1 MSRTLRYCAFR
12 ARRFQLITTII
23 QNLTLENHN
32 IIVRLATVD
41 DKHYAE
47 TITKEMEESAKARG
61 TGIAKR
67 SPLYIEKK
75 MEEGKAIIAVTT
87 DGTWVGFCYIE
98 AWEHDKYV
106 ANSGLIV
113 SPAFRKTGVATEIK
127 HKVFNLSRQK
137 YPHAKIFGLTTGLA
151 VMKIN
156 SDLGYEPVT
165 YSELTNDEEFWKGCQ
180 SCVNYEILMSKGRK
194 NCMCTAMLFDPVE
207 AEAKIK
213 AAEAARALAQPQPVK
228 APETV
233 VTPEGELVTH
243 RHREF
248 KGNFKLFERWVR
260 FKQFVLLKSRK
271 RDESNGDKS
280 DKKTLL
286 SFFIFW

>member
-1 MSRTLRYCAFR
+1 M
-12 ARRFQLITTII
+12 
-23 QNLTLENHN
+23 ENQHN
-32 IIVRLATVD
+32 IIVRRASAD
-41 DKHYAE
+41 DNHYADL
-47 TITKEMEESAKARG
+47 ITTEMEESAKARG

-67 SPLYIEKK
+67 SPDYLKKK
-75 MEEGKAIIAVTT
+75 MEEGKAVIAVTP

-113 SPAFRKTGVATEIK
+113 SPAFRKSGVAKEIK
-127 HKVFNLSRQK
+127 NKIFNLSREK

-165 YSELTNDEEFWKGCQ
+165 YSELTTDEEFWKGCK
-180 SCVNYEILMSKGRK
+180 SCVNYEILVSKGRK

-207 AEAKIK
+207 AEAKLK
-213 AAEAARALAQPQPVK
+213 AAAERDK
-228 APETV
+228 GKTV
-233 VTPEGELVTH
+233 VTSDGELVTH

-248 KGNFKLFERWVR
+248 KGNFNLFERWVR

-271 RDESNGDKS
+271 KDEGNNDSSRKKS
-280 DKKTLL
+280 LFGIL
-286 SFFIFW
+286 FW